1 MEGSARDKQGP
12 EGGSVA
18 GVLGPARPL
27 FLWRGQ
33 ISPVVVI
40 TAVVHLAML
49 DHAFPDENFPGK
61 SWLVG
66 RGLLEGK

>member
-18 GVLGPARPL
+18 GVLRPARAPVPL
-27 FLWRGQ
+27 EGK
-33 ISPVVVI
+33 ISPVVV
-40 TAVVHLAML
+40 HLTTEP
-49 DHAFPDENFPGK
+49 AFPDENFTGK

-66 RGLLEGK
+66 RS

>member
-18 GVLGPARPL
+18 GALGPARPPL
-27 FLWRGQ
+27 FLWRGGGGGT
-33 ISPVVVI
+33 SPLVVI
-40 TAVVHLAML
+40 TAVVHLAMQEP
-49 DHAFPDENFPGK
+49 AFPDENFAGK

-66 RGLLEGK
+66 RR

>member
-18 GVLGPARPL
+18 GVLGPARPPVPL
-27 FLWRGQ
+27 EGE
-33 ISPVVVI
+33 ISPVVV
-40 TAVVHLAML
+40 TAAVVVHLTMP
-49 DHAFPDENFPGK
+49 DHAFPDENFTGK

-66 RGLLEGK
+66 RR